1 MSLVDL
7 FLNLAGLLM
16 WVSWRG
22 ISGVESAGSAGT
34 ILGNLRPAERVRRP
48 RWGYLAGLL
57 GLLIVRAIL
66 YRQLGPGL
74 PWHPSWSVAAVTLS
88 FRSDSFLRMLG
99 YSFMSFGWLLMTWYT
114 WWIAVLVI
122 NRSPKDRDGVTRAVR
137 RQLGWLGTLPAPL
150 LAALPP
156 LAAGLAWLAIGSSA
170 SYFRLMPELQDGGH
184 LVEQALVMALSQ
196 VCVLRWFLVG
206 VLLLHLLNLYVY
218 MGNHA
223 FWDFIQQTGERLA
236 RPFAVFR
243 MGHLDLSPLPAAVV
257 MWFILNLLGYGFPW
271 LRHSLPG
278 MPAWLEFGIAPTLFR
293 NLPLH

>member
-34 ILGNLRPAERVRRP
+34 ILGNLRPADRIRRP
-48 RWGYLAGLL
+48 RWGYIAGLVGML
-57 GLLIVRAIL
+57 MVRAIV

-122 NRSPKDRDGVTRAVR
+122 NRPPKDRDGVTRAIR
-137 RQLGWLGTLPAPL
+137 RQMGWLGTLPAPL

-156 LAAGLAWLAIGSSA
+156 LAAGLAWLVIGSSA

-196 VCVLRWFLVG
+196 VCVLRWFLIG

-218 MGNHA
+218 LGNHA

-257 MWFILNLLGYGFPW
+257 TWFILNLLGYGFPW